1 MEMVGSRSKS
11 IQRQTESY
19 QKKTANQFYAEPKY
33 REILNDI
40 VNDMKLLIEKNKF
53 IETTFKEV
61 QQEVVKIGD
70 IESFLSRLD
79 EFDNLVSL

>member
-79 EFDNLVSL
+79 EFDNLVIL